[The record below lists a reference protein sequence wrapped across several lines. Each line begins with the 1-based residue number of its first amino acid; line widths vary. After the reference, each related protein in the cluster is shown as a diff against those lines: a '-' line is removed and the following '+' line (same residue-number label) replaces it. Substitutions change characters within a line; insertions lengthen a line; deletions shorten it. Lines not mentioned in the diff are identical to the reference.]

1 MNYKTF
7 QDSDTLYMQTVD
19 LNTLTTFQNKIEIKA
34 IFTTK
39 NYSSDEI
46 RLHFALLIRYYLVTI
61 EPSLS
66 GAP

>member
-46 RLHFALLIRYYLVTI
+46 RLHFALLI
-61 EPSLS
+61 
-66 GAP
+66 